1 LSEKEK
7 QKSWEEH
14 VLAQRG
20 KINYSLGR
28 TKNITPTSTLYKQE
42 GRFSIT
48 KTNIQ
53 NALNNNDI
61 ATLRKMSNYF
71 WLVSG
76 EYRRL
81 VSYYAGILT
90 NQILAIPKITQE
102 EENSEHFAQAYESI
116 LDYIDSASVEETCAQ
131 IELYVAK
138 DGAYFGIEREL
149 NGHYILQTLPPAYCR
164 SRFMIMGM
172 YGLEFDFSFFDDFR
186 TDKAKEEIFAAF
198 PREFKEMY
206 NSYLS
211 NRTDNR
217 WQVIDPSI
225 ARVHTFEDG
234 APLLAS
240 VFLDIIDLEEY
251 KAIDKI
257 KSRLGISK
265 LLIHQLPI
273 DDDGLPTLLQ
283 EEAEDLHKNVYS
295 MITNPGQSIDVIS
308 TPAKITAID
317 LMDKNQKELNDIEK
331 ATNML
336 YTTAGTPMVLFN
348 SGSKSSSV
356 GLNMSIKVDE
366 AIMLLLL
373 KQFEKWYTNR
383 FSKISSQY
391 EFKAKFLEIT
401 RFNRKEMF
409 EFFEKAS
416 TVGYPTKLATMA
428 TLGIGQRE
436 TMNLIWL
443 ENEFLK
449 LPDNMIPPKSS
460 HTQSGGGEAGRPE
473 QDDLTDEG
481 QVTRDQDKN
490 DNREG

>member
-1 LSEKEK
+1 MSEVKHE
-7 QKSWEEH
+7 KSWKEH
-14 VLAQRG
+14 VLEQRG
-20 KINYSLGR
+20 RINYSLGR
-28 TKNITPTSTLYKQE
+28 TKGLTATSNLYKTE
-42 GRFSIT
+42 GRFNVT
-48 KTNIQ
+48 KESIQ
-53 NALNNNDI
+53 NALNQNDL

-90 NQILAIPKITQE
+90 NQILAIPKISDE
-102 EENSEHFAQAYESI
+102 EAESEQFKQAYESI
-116 LDYIDSASVEETCAQ
+116 LDYIDASSVEETCTQ

-149 NGHYILQTLPPAYCR
+149 NGSYVLQTLPPAYCR
-164 SRFMIMGM
+164 SRFMVMGM
-172 YGLEFDFSFFDDFR
+172 YALEFDFSFFDNFR
-186 TDKAKEEIFAAF
+186 TDKEKKEIFEAF
-198 PREFKEMY
+198 PKEFKSMY
-206 NSYLS
+206 NKYLT

-217 WQVIDPSI
+217 WQLIDPNIS
-225 ARVHTFEDG
+225 RVHTFEDG

-257 KSRLGISK
+257 RTRLGISK
-265 LLIHQLPI
+265 LLVHQLPV

-283 EEAEDLHKNVYS
+283 EEAEELHKNVYS
-295 MITNPGQSIDVIS
+295 MITNPGGSIDVIS
-308 TPAKITAID
+308 TPAKLTAID

-348 SGSKSSSV
+348 SGSKNSSV

-366 AIMLLLL
+366 AVMTPLL

-383 FSKISSQY
+383 FMQISSNFF
-391 EFKAKFLEIT
+391 FKAKFLEIT

-409 EFFEKAS
+409 ELFEKAS

-436 TMNLIWL
+436 TMNLIML
-443 ENEFLK
+443 ENKILN

-460 HTQSGGGEAGRPE
+460 HTQSGEAGRPE
-473 QDDLTDEG
+473 QDEVTDEG
-481 QVTRDQDKN
+481 LRTRDENKN